1 MHLKSNQ
8 SPFIFCAVN
17 SSSNRGGGATEQ
29 MKRAVYYYDDD
40 GSTLFPVGRLSS
52 SAPLNKVDEATTK
65 PMYQLAARDSA
76 TTIINHSLEM
86 FLSVNLLPAFSIALH
101 RIASLKT
108 RLLFDK
114 LFLLVYFIEQ

>member
-17 SSSNRGGGATEQ
+17 SSSSSGGGGATEQ

-52 SAPLNKVDEATTK
+52 APLNKVDEATTAK
-65 PMYQLAARDSA
+65 PLYQLTARDSA
-76 TTIINHSLEM
+76 TTIINH
-86 FLSVNLLPAFSIALH
+86 
-101 RIASLKT
+101 
-108 RLLFDK
+108 
-114 LFLLVYFIEQ
+114 